1 VLDENKKRPIKLTDK
16 YFTIND
22 ISLDMQAA
30 RGAWNLVQIT
40 YVVFRMEGKK
50 KVVPGGEATAWHS
63 APSVFGI
70 LSAEIFWR
78 LFSGV
83 PAESSPMCMRMRW
96 A

>member
-1 VLDENKKRPIKLTDK
+1 MIIAQSLILLSPVSRLRVEADKRIYPKSDKKLGQK
-16 YFTIND
+16 
-22 ISLDMQAA
+22 
-30 RGAWNLVQIT
+30 
-40 YVVFRMEGKK
+40 RM
-50 KVVPGGEATAWHS
+50 PDGEATVWHM
-63 APSVFGI
+63 ALSVFGI